1 MKVPYYPGI
10 TLAAFLKQITRG
22 AKMKKSEVINK
33 VDPKRRDA
41 MRKILASG
49 FSAPVVSSF
58 AMTALSIKDAYA
70 QSSNTTPW

>member
-1 MKVPYYPGI
+1 MPCYSSI
-10 TLAAFLKQITRG
+10 AFAAFTAHEHKGGKL
-22 AKMKKSEVINK
+22 KKSEVINK

-58 AMTALSIKDAYA
+58 AMTVLSIKDASA
-70 QSSNTTPW
+70 QSSNTTEWM